1 MTRQKSLSA
10 PHRAKQGGRDFRN
23 RARRSRTTESQET
36 RNTVQT
42 GNAGAPPGIFLSAG
56 REKSLLRR
64 HPWIFSGAIERV
76 DGAPASGDTL
86 PVHDS
91 AGNFLA
97 WAAYNPDSRISARV
111 WSFTATE
118 TIDGDF
124 FRGRISAA
132 LAARNTLIPS
142 PGRGDWGEGLSTSL
156 NTGMRLIHAES
167 DGLPG
172 LVVDRYGDVLVM
184 QIGSAGAERWRD
196 TIADLLQ
203 ELCDPLC
210 IYERSDSDSRTLE
223 GLVPRNGAMR
233 GTLPDNVEVVENGLR
248 FAVDVAAGQKTGF
261 YLDQRDNRALTG
273 TLAADREVLNCFC
286 YTGGFSLYAL
296 RGGAKSVL
304 SIDASGDALR
314 IAAENLSRNGL
325 DSSRAEWQEADVFQA
340 LRTLRDQNRKFDL
353 IILDPPKFAPTAAFA
368 EKAARGYK
376 DINLLGFKLLR
387 PGGLLCTY
395 SCSGGISEEL
405 FQKIIAGAALDA
417 GVDAQIVHYLHA
429 SADHPVL
436 LSFPEGAYLKG
447 LVLRVNPQNS
457 GKD

>member
-1 MTRQKSLSA
+1 MTRQKTKPSAA
-10 PHRAKQGGRDFRN
+10 PHRPSQGNRDFRN
-23 RARRSRTTESQET
+23 RTGRSSQTAKSQGPRTTAQA
-36 RNTVQT
+36 
-42 GNAGAPPGIFLSAG
+42 GDAGAPPGIFLKAG

-64 HPWIFSGAIERV
+64 HPWIFSGAVERV

-86 PVHDS
+86 PVRND
-91 AGNFLA
+91 AGNFIA
-97 WAAYNPDSRISARV
+97 WAAYNPDSQISARV
-111 WSFTATE
+111 WSFRETE
-118 TIDGDF
+118 KVDAEF
-124 FRGRISAA
+124 FRQRITRA
-132 LAARNTLIPS
+132 LAARNESNLACNS
-142 PGRGDWGEGLSTSL
+142 
-156 NTGMRLIHAES
+156 NGMRLVHAES

-172 LVVDRYGDVLVM
+172 LVVDQYGDVLVM
-184 QIGSAGAERWRD
+184 QIGSAGAERWRA
-196 TIADLLQ
+196 TCANILQ
-203 ELCDPLC
+203 ELCNAVC
-210 IYERSDSDSRTLE
+210 IYERSDSDSRALE
-223 GLVPRNGAMR
+223 GLEPRNGTLR

-248 FAVDVAAGQKTGF
+248 FRVDVAAGQKTGF

-273 TLAADREVLNCFC
+273 TLAHGKEVLNCFC

-304 SIDASGDALR
+304 SIDASEEALQ
-314 IAAENLSRNGL
+314 IAQQNFELNGL
-325 DSSRAEWQEADVFQA
+325 EQSRAEWHCADVFQA

-376 DINLLGFKLLR
+376 DINLLAFKLLR

-395 SCSGGISEEL
+395 SCSGGISEDL

-447 LVLRVNPQNS
+447 LVLRVA
-457 GKD
+457 G